1 MQADLATDAQRWQIA
16 DLFAKFN
23 ITDMDQLR
31 ADAARILKLDHLA
44 DLRELTAD
52 DADELI
58 GELRAALAVK
68 RVSGE

>member
-1 MQADLATDAQRWQIA
+1 MQADLATGAQRWQIA
-16 DLFAKFN
+16 DLFAKFGV
-23 ITDMDQLR
+23 TDMGQAR
-31 ADAARILKLDHLA
+31 ADAARILKLDYLG
-44 DLRELTAD
+44 DLRELTAA

>member
-58 GELRAALAVK
+58 GELRAALALK